1 MKGSLIKRLKE
12 IALSSLVLL
21 LVCGLTNIPALASSH
36 AEAPASSMDRYA
48 DNTDVYAFRST
59 EAGREGFV
67 TIISNFIPFQD
78 PSGGPQFYRFD
89 DTVLYQI
96 LIDNTGDGLQDIS
109 YQFRFTTTIVNPN
122 TVFGMNTVNQDGVI
136 RSNDDPDYNMPQRY
150 TVTRTERA
158 TGRRGR
164 VVAANLLMPPS
175 NIGPRVTPNY
185 ETALAQP
192 AVYSMFGGTGTGA
205 GSGRVFAGQRD
216 ESFFIDV
223 GGTFDLF
230 NYRQVPVSP
239 TGGIDGLRTFNVNT
253 IAIEVPIAELTRN
266 GRVATGPTDP
276 NAVIGIFSTAS
287 RRSTRVLGATPAGQP
302 LPPGD
307 RSDTGGFVQVSRL
320 GSPLINEVVVP
331 LGLKDAFNAILP
343 FTDADVAPVV
353 AAVLDPE
360 LPKIIRFALAAYA
373 SINITIPPAP
383 RTDIAAIFVTGIR
396 AGDVPNAPT
405 FTTFLSDG
413 RPHEMLRLN
422 TAIPVT
428 PVGSRSRLGLLGNDP
443 GGFPN
448 GRRVFDDVV
457 DIEVRA
463 LLGGTPFTPAQNVA
477 PNNTFNDGVSANCEG
492 FLTRFPYLQ
501 TPNQG
506 NNPRPA
512 NFPATQLFPNP
523 TTPTPTPSGSPS
535 PTPTGS
541 PTPSATPS
549 PTPTPNPLLNPCPA
563 AVQDLGL
570 MDGDELR

>member
-1 MKGSLIKRLKE
+1 
-12 IALSSLVLL
+12 
-21 LVCGLTNIPALASSH
+21 
-36 AEAPASSMDRYA
+36 
-48 DNTDVYAFRST
+48 
-59 EAGREGFV
+59 
-67 TIISNFIPFQD
+67 
-78 PSGGPQFYRFD
+78 
-89 DTVLYQI
+89 
-96 LIDNTGDGLQDIS
+96 
-109 YQFRFTTTIVNPN
+109 
-122 TVFGMNTVNQDGVI
+122 
-136 RSNDDPDYNMPQRY
+136 
-150 TVTRTERA
+150 
-158 TGRRGR
+158 
-164 VVAANLLMPPS
+164 MPPS

-192 AVYSMFGGTGTGA
+192 AVYSMFGGSGTGA
-205 GSGRVFAGQRD
+205 SSGRVFAGQRD
-216 ESFFIDV
+216 EGFFLDLGV
-223 GGTFDLF
+223 FDLI
-230 NYRQVPVSP
+230 NYRSLMP
-239 TGGIDGLRTFNVNT
+239 TGGVDSTRSFNVNT

-360 LPKIIRFALAAYA
+360 LPKIIRFALAAFA
-373 SINITIPPAP
+373 SINLTLPPAP
-383 RTDIAAIFVTGIR
+383 RTDIAAIFVTGIA
-396 AGDVPNAPT
+396 AGAVPNAPT

-428 PVGSRSRLGLLGNDP
+428 PVGSRSRLGLLGGDI

-457 DIEVRA
+457 DIDVRA
-463 LLGGTPFTPAQNVA
+463 LLGGTPFTPAQNVF
-477 PNNTFNDGVSANCEG
+477 PNNAFNDGVSANCEG